1 MPRTSTIKESLDS
14 KNITFLDRKIEL
26 KSLSIRC
33 GGFVSMMA
41 CRRKSY
47 HKIPEN
53 IRIWHGDDYL
63 VQLNNESAKI
73 NYVINNVPIFTKMSV
88 TSDLPEFEEI
98 KNIDTLMYDRFVSG
112 KGNIDL
118 EERNK

>member
-1 MPRTSTIKESLDS
+1 MEGLVI
-14 KNITFLDRKIEL
+14 
-26 KSLSIRC
+26 
-33 GGFVSMMA
+33 MMA

-63 VQLNNESAKI
+63 VQLNNEVTKNS
-73 NYVINNVPIFTKMSV
+73 YVIDNVPIFTKMSV

-98 KNIDTLMYDRFVSG
+98 KNIDTLMYDRFVKWKG
-112 KGNIDL
+112 KHRPRRK
-118 EERNK
+118 E